1 MVFTYL
7 DAFDGDEAAVAE
19 LKAHYRRGGL
29 GDMAVKKRLES
40 VLQELLAPTRER
52 RAAYA
57 RDQAYVLDV
66 LRDGANKAR
75 AARARRRRRLR
86 ADRPSGLSAMTRY
99 RKRVPRAGPA
109 SIEDR
114 RRRTPRQAPPRV
126 LPWHSLHRRTACGQT
141 HGQGVSGVS
150 SSASFHGPA
159 WHRTLPAP

>member
-1 MVFTYL
+1 VVFTYL

-75 AARARRRRRLR
+75 AATQA
-86 ADRPSGLSAMTRY
+86 TFEE
-99 RKRVPRAGPA
+99 VRAGLGLFRF
-109 SIEDR
+109 D
-114 RRRTPRQAPPRV
+114 
-126 LPWHSLHRRTACGQT
+126 
-141 HGQGVSGVS
+141 
-150 SSASFHGPA
+150 
-159 WHRTLPAP
+159 